1 MMLEHQSKEIIVTNK
16 QRKKFRQNTNT
27 SGQRFAIMPSQT
39 HGVQSRKTQRR
50 KAKQQA
56 RVNGWDA

>member
-1 MMLEHQSKEIIVTNK
+1 VTNK
-16 QRKKFRQNTNT
+16 QRKKFRQDTNT
-27 SGQRFAIMPSQT
+27 SGQRFAIMHSQT
-39 HGVQSRKTQRR
+39 HGIQSRKTQRR

>member
-1 MMLEHQSKEIIVTNK
+1 MMLEHQPKEMIVTNK
-16 QRKKFRQNTNT
+16 QRKKFRRDTNT
-27 SGQRFAIMPSQT
+27 SGQRFAIMHSQT
-39 HGVQSRKTQRR
+39 HGIQSRKTQRR